1 MSQVCCLDA
10 GVRTFSECK
19 ESARMTFLKMILF
32 FVKDQTRSPV
42 EAAGGFTLIAVGTGL
57 GF

>member
-1 MSQVCCLDA
+1 M
-10 GVRTFSECK
+10 FSKCK

-32 FVKDQTRSPV
+32 FVKDQTQSPV